1 MATSQRGARLS
12 TAARPFTSRKERP
25 SPLERLPLNSVRN
38 RLLLLFFA
46 ITSAAIG
53 FIYLYVVPQL
63 RSSLTAEKLHRLEAA
78 AAAQA
83 PLLENAMDRGASQ
96 ARLRG
101 LARDMAQQIDAR
113 VTVIGIREG
122 SNEPAFVVSDS
133 GLERDAVEPRYF
145 AAANAARSGAASSAV
160 EFVDGRRVGQ
170 TAVPLSD
177 EDGARWVVV
186 LSDSLEEVDDNV
198 ALIKRQIL
206 IAGGIALV
214 AALLAGYLA
223 ARAHSRRLRRLE
235 QAAEEVAEG
244 NFSTPIPVD
253 SRDEVGQLA
262 MTFNEMQQRLAR
274 LDSARKE
281 FIANASHELRTPIFS
296 LGGFVELLEDEEPD
310 RASREEF
317 VRTMREQVDR
327 LTKLTGE
334 LLDLSK
340 LDADALELRVESIEL
355 GRVAEETAA
364 EFAPAA
370 DRHGSPIEVRREG
383 DAPAIGLGDPDRVSQ
398 IVRILIDNAL
408 SHTPEGTPITLITKP
423 DDGSAVLI
431 VSDAGPGI
439 EPRSRGRVFERFYT
453 GDSAGGS
460 GLGLAIARELAVR
473 MQGRLEV
480 SSRRGRTEFS
490 LVLPRAAASRTP
502 ATAETAR

>member
-1 MATSQRGARLS
+1 MS
-12 TAARPFTSRKERP
+12 AAPPFERREVRA
-25 SPLERLPLNSVRN
+25 SPFERLPLNSVRN
-38 RLLLLFFA
+38 RLVLLFFA

-53 FIYLYVVPQL
+53 FVYLYVVPQL
-63 RSSLTAEKLHRLEAA
+63 RSSLTAEKLDRLEEV

-83 PLLENAMDRGASQ
+83 P
-96 ARLRG
+96 G
-101 LARDMAQQIDAR
+101 LAEAMRRGVPQGRLEALVRDAAQQGDSR
-113 VTVIGIREG
+113 VTVVGIRPDAP
-122 SNEPAFVVSDS
+122 EPAFVVADS

-145 AAANAARSGAASSAV
+145 AAANAAATGAASSAV
-160 EFVDGRRVGQ
+160 ELVDGQRVGQ
-170 TAVPLSD
+170 TAIPLSA
-177 EDGARWVVV
+177 DGESRWVAV

-198 ALIKRQIL
+198 ALIQRQIL

-235 QAAEEVAEG
+235 QAAEKVAEG
-244 NFSTPIPVD
+244 DFSAPIPVD

-262 MTFNEMQQRLAR
+262 ITFNEMQQRLAR

-310 RASREEF
+310 PTSREEF
-317 VRTMREQVDR
+317 VRTMREQIDR
-327 LTKLTGE
+327 LTKLTSE

-340 LDADALELRVESIEL
+340 LDADALELRPGRVDL
-355 GRVAEETAA
+355 GRVAEEVAA
-364 EFAPAA
+364 EFAPALE
-370 DRHGSPIEVRREG
+370 RHGSSLERRTDG
-383 DAPAIGLGDPDRVSQ
+383 DGPAIALADADRVAQ

-408 SHTPEGTPITLITKP
+408 THTPEGTAIKVTTKP
-423 DDGSAVLI
+423 DRGSAALL

-453 GDSAGGS
+453 GDSASGS
-460 GLGLAIARELAVR
+460 GLGLAIARELAER
-473 MQGRLEV
+473 MRGTLEV

-490 LVLPRAAASRTP
+490 LVLPAEAPAPMPTTAGAAS
-502 ATAETAR
+502 